1 MAQAVA
7 FFGQYG
13 MMRFMLE
20 LKAEK
25 RAIVGKKVA
34 VLRRRGLI
42 PAVVY
47 GEQVVAEPI
56 AVSLVSFTKVLKEAG
71 ESVMV
76 TLNVEGA
83 PHNVLI
89 HDIAYDPIRGLPI
102 HADFH
107 AVRMDKVLRVKVAL
121 VFTGSA
127 PAIKDLGGVL
137 VKVLHEVEVEAL
149 PQDLPHE
156 LTVDISLLVDF
167 NSRIFVKNI
176 VLPKGVSIPGAID
189 EVVALAEPPRTE
201 EELAEL
207 AKAPEEGVVE
217 VKTEQEVT
225 RAEKEKAEAE
235 AKQGDENK

>member
-1 MAQAVA
+1 MD
-7 FFGQYG
+7 GYG
-13 MMRFMLE
+13 TMLFMIE
-20 LKAEK
+20 LKAE
-25 RAIVGKKVA
+25 RRTVTGKKVA
-34 VLRRRGLI
+34 RLRTQGLM

-47 GEQVVAEPI
+47 GEKVHAQAI
-56 AVSLVSFTKVLKEAG
+56 AVSLVLFAKVLKEAG

-89 HDIAYDPIRGLPI
+89 HDIAYDPMRGLPI
-102 HADFH
+102 HADFR
-107 AVRMDKVLRVKVAL
+107 AVRMDKVLRVKVIV
-121 VFTGSA
+121 VFMGSA

-137 VKVLHEVEVEAL
+137 VKVLHEVEVEAF

-156 LTVDISLLVDF
+156 LTVDISSLVDF
-167 NSRIFVKNI
+167 NSRIFVKDI
-176 VLPKGVSIPGAID
+176 LLPKGVSIAGAID

-225 RAEKEKAEAE
+225 RAEKEKEEAE
-235 AKQGDENK
+235 AKEGQENK